1 MFTTM
6 QIAIG
11 VLTGASIVFWMG
23 VWYVRKYMLPKR
35 AVLVD
40 TMMMS
45 STLQGLCKL
54 AVGGGEIDV
63 CTVIAVTN
71 GSGNPAIGKT
81 MRTMA
86 FNSARPIM
94 PQGQG
99 LEMDTDYVV
108 TVVEAMSGRKEYVV
122 ENMKWGLL
130 RAVCEEQNLKSIA
143 IRVLHSTDDILF
155 YVIFGSHTERS
166 LVRAL
171 HEMAETEANLKRAIK
186 SVL

>member
-1 MFTTM
+1 MFTM

-11 VLTGASIVFWMG
+11 VLAGASVVFWMG
-23 VWYVRKYMLPKR
+23 IWYVRRYMLPKR

-40 TMMMS
+40 TMMLS
-45 STLQGLCKL
+45 STLQGLCRL
-54 AVGGGEIDV
+54 AVEGGEIDI
-63 CTVIAVTN
+63 CTVISVTN
-71 GSGNPAIGKT
+71 GSGNPAIGKM
-81 MRTMA
+81 MRTIA
-86 FNSARPIM
+86 FNSSRSIM
-94 PQGQG
+94 PQAQG

-122 ENMKWGLL
+122 EEMKWGLL
-130 RAVCEEQNLKSIA
+130 RAVCEQQSLKSIA
-143 IRVLHSTDDILF
+143 VRVLHSTDDILF

-186 SVL
+186 GVL